1 MHLFKFAQARY
12 LAIISLVW
20 LAIFILTRTLL
31 LSTHLDEAQL
41 GLVSTLALYGQG
53 GVYDLVFLL
62 YALAPMTLYLLLCPR
77 RVWQSRWNQRLL
89 QLLLTLSIF
98 IMLFTAISEW
108 LFWDEFSVRFNF
120 IAVDYLVYSDEVLNN
135 ILESYP
141 VYPLLGVLALIAVA
155 ITLGLRGGKSVV

>member
-1 MHLFKFAQARY
+1 M
-12 LAIISLVW
+12 
-20 LAIFILTRTLL
+20 
-31 LSTHLDEAQL
+31 
-41 GLVSTLALYGQG
+41 
-53 GVYDLVFLL
+53 
-62 YALAPMTLYLLLCPR
+62 
-77 RVWQSRWNQRLL
+77 WQSRWNQRLL

-155 ITLGLRGGKSVV
+155 ITLSLRGAMRRVAVAPLLSWRQRGMVLGSWALLLALSVSMVGQDFPRNSGGNAYQHELSANGPYQFFAAFRNNQLDLSLIHI